1 MLQLLVNNYIKK
13 STGTK
18 ATGYHYEVVS
28 MEEYDTLKNSIS
40 NVLDNIIVDL
50 KQQQLN
56 GRPASGLNSLQVVQL
71 QNEPL
76 KTNNSKEKQK
86 KFKSSAKEVSDQINL
101 SKDDETINS

>member
-28 MEEYDTLKNSIS
+28 MEEYETLKNSIS
-40 NVLDNIIVDL
+40 TVLDEIITTL
-50 KQQQLN
+50 KQQQKV
-56 GRPASGLNSLQVVQL
+56 NSLQVVQL

-76 KTNNSKEKQK
+76 QANHSNAKQRK
-86 KFKSSAKEVSDQINL
+86 SKSSVKEVSDQINL
-101 SKDDETINS
+101 NKEDEAINS